1 MPKKAEIRDEGHW
14 LKWVALTTTC
24 LAVMAAIG
32 SLKSGKYSTR
42 TQILTTQESN
52 RWSYFQSKSIKQH
65 MVEFK
70 IDMLKVDEGRAQTPE
85 EKARI
90 AGLIGEA
97 EKTVARYDGE
107 MRDIRKSAEALS
119 AEQDDLKRRGGSF
132 SLSVMLFQ
140 IGIMLSAVGSLMKIR
155 HSWYA
160 GLAIGLVAIVYFLN
174 GFFLFLA

>member
-1 MPKKAEIRDEGHW
+1 MAKKMEVKDENTW
-14 LKWVALTTTC
+14 LRWVALTTTC

-32 SLKSGKYSTR
+32 SLKSGKFSTR
-42 TQILTTQESN
+42 SQILTTQESN

-70 IDMLKVDEGRAQTPE
+70 IDMLKVEEGRAQSAE
-85 EKARI
+85 EKTRI
-90 AGLIGEA
+90 AGLIDEA
-97 EKTVARYDGE
+97 QKTAVRYDGE
-107 MRDIRKSAEALS
+107 MKDIRESAEALS
-119 AEQDDLKRRGGSF
+119 EEQNDLKKRGGSF

-160 GLAIGLVAIVYFLN
+160 GLAIGAVAVVYFVN
-174 GFFLFLA
+174 GFLAFF